1 MLSLARCLLGTSLSE
16 AGVMAA
22 RTARAEI
29 PKGSATA
36 VDPEL
41 ARSLLKVARIHL
53 DFLGLRPARRM
64 QLAWMRRT
72 TRWIGS
78 AADWL

>member
-1 MLSLARCLLGTSLSE
+1 MLSLARSLLGMSLSE
-16 AGVMAA
+16 AGVTAA
-22 RTARAEI
+22 RTARTEI

-41 ARSLLKVARIHL
+41 ARSLPKVARIHL
-53 DFLGLRPARRM
+53 GSLGLRSARRM
-64 QLAWMRRT
+64 QLARMGRT
-72 TRWIGS
+72 TRWIDS